1 MDAHELFALIG
12 ESLSGR
18 YFLIFATQCRPEP
31 LGFPD
36 PPESFPDEPI

>member
-1 MDAHELFALIG
+1 MSFEPLETSQQELDG
-12 ESLSGR
+12 GSDS
-18 YFLIFATQCRPEP
+18 